1 MSRTIALIG
10 ISGAGKSKIGRTLA
24 ARLGVDLLD
33 VDAEVER
40 RQGRTIA
47 DIFATGGEA
56 AFRAAE
62 SDVCVEALGR
72 PRTVVSLGGGAP
84 MTPAI
89 ADALRGVHVVWLRVS
104 PAVAASRVAGHGDRP
119 LLGDDDLVAKLT
131 RMLDAR
137 GATYARLADQI
148 VDADGDDA
156 DAKAQLIAA
165 AAEASV

>member
-47 DIFATGGEA
+47 DIFATDGEA

-62 SDVCVEALGR
+62 SDVCVEASDAPGR
-72 PRTVVSLGGGAP
+72 S
-84 MTPAI
+84 
-89 ADALRGVHVVWLRVS
+89 S
-104 PAVAASRVAGHGDRP
+104 PWAGER
-119 LLGDDDLVAKLT
+119 
-131 RMLDAR
+131 R
-137 GATYARLADQI
+137 
-148 VDADGDDA
+148 
-156 DAKAQLIAA
+156 
-165 AAEASV
+165 